1 MESRKPET
9 GQLLR
14 FAFPV
19 FSFRFSISAHVP
31 VLMSGVRD
39 VYKGRIV
46 DLRLEDVTLPNG
58 VHVTLEMVRHPG
70 AAAIVAVDGAGT
82 VTLVR
87 QFRHAAGGFIWEIPA
102 GTLDAGEDP
111 AHCAAREL
119 REEAGLVAAQWVHL
133 GSIFT
138 APGFCDERIHLFL
151 ARALTTA
158 VQQLDYDEVL
168 SVARVPLAEALSMI
182 RAGEIQDA
190 KTIAGLH
197 HAAAYLEQP
206 HRGDAGPVS

>member
-1 MESRKPET
+1 
-9 GQLLR
+9 
-14 FAFPV
+14 
-19 FSFRFSISAHVP
+19 
-31 VLMSGVRD
+31 MSNVQH

-46 DLRLEDVTLPNG
+46 DLRLEEVTLPNH
-58 VHVTLEMVRHPG
+58 VRVTLEMVRHPG
-70 AAAIVAVDGAGT
+70 AAAIVAIDAAGG

-102 GTLDAGEDP
+102 GTLDAGED
-111 AHCAAREL
+111 AARCAAREL
-119 REEAGLVAAQWVHL
+119 REEAGLVAGEWVHL
-133 GSIFT
+133 GSILT

-158 VQQLDYDEVL
+158 AQQLDHDEVL
-168 SVARVPLAEALSMI
+168 SVTRVPLAEALDMI

-197 HAAAYLEQP
+197 HAAAYLEPP
-206 HRGDAGPVS
+206 HPRGPRSVPR